1 MYKCGVFDECYQVCD
16 YLGFVIWMDQLVKKK
31 KLLKCCGNVFNYYL
45 MRFNYNMYFFIM
57 MYISNLCGWFF
68 LFIWNFF
75 MNIFFEYMNNFSF
88 NNKYC
93 VVCCQLFDQCF
104 LVVFFVIDMIVF
116 KLLNVSEDL
125 IIVSV
130 VYGIWLIK
138 CSF

>member
-1 MYKCGVFDECYQVCD
+1 
-16 YLGFVIWMDQLVKKK
+16 
-31 KLLKCCGNVFNYYL
+31 
-45 MRFNYNMYFFIM
+45 MYFFIM
-57 MYISNLCGWFF
+57 IILVINVVGFF
-68 LFIWNFF
+68 LFVWNFF

-125 IIVSV
+125 VIVSV
-130 VYGIWLIK
+130 VYDIWLFK